1 MKNLVFKMFLAIF
14 SVGFFVGCGN
24 NAQSASEDELAKIK
38 QKGVITVGVFSDKP
52 PFGFVNDKGENDG
65 FDVYVARELAKSLLG
80 DASKVKFELVEA
92 ASRVEFLKSGKVD
105 LIMANFT
112 KTPEREEV
120 VDFATPYMKVA
131 LGVVSKGG
139 DIKDVT
145 DLKGKKLIVN
155 KGTTA
160 DFYFT
165 KNHPDIELVKFDQ
178 NTEAFLALKDGRGDA
193 LAHDNLLLFAWAKEN
208 PDFVVAISKLGN
220 EDVIA
225 PAVKK
230 GNKTLLEWVNAEI
243 AKLNEN
249 GFMQEAYTKT
259 LAPIYGED
267 QLKSVLFVK

>member
-1 MKNLVFKMFLAIF
+1 M
-14 SVGFFVGCGN
+14 
-24 NAQSASEDELAKIK
+24 
-38 QKGVITVGVFSDKP
+38 
-52 PFGFVNDKGENDG
+52 
-65 FDVYVARELAKSLLG
+65 
-80 DASKVKFELVEA
+80 
-92 ASRVEFLKSGKVD
+92 
-105 LIMANFT
+105 
-112 KTPEREEV
+112 
-120 VDFATPYMKVA
+120 
-131 LGVVSKGG
+131 
-139 DIKDVT
+139 
-145 DLKGKKLIVN
+145 IVN